1 ELGARLFC
9 AFSEL
14 DQRLPKGIAVLV
26 LICFRREVHPLLPVL
41 HVPGAVTN
49 DDPDAGQFEVGEA
62 TKGVLLVGANSVA
75 SDHGRPLHNSTRASF
90 ARVRFIMLESE
101 PSGRRT
107 RYMPGHLGSGTMRG
121 SKTGFLGEA
130 RPVFSGLETIVLS
143 REISAWPTVD
153 STWAHPRSFF
163 AFCPTFEAFRRRRLR
178 LASCAAYR
186 HTSEQ

>member
-1 ELGARLFC
+1 MSIAISAAQLPRMLRFTLADDGDVFAARFC
-9 AFSEL
+9 AIDVAIEPNLSADKTVGSAWFGVEQVEL
-14 DQRLPKGIAVLV
+14 RGHAAP
-26 LICFRREVHPLLPVL
+26 P
-41 HVPGAVTN
+41 
-49 DDPDAGQFEVGEA
+49 
-62 TKGVLLVGANSVA
+62 S
-75 SDHGRPLHNSTRASF
+75 ASF
-90 ARVRFIMLESE
+90 ARVRLTMSDSE
-101 PSGRRT
+101 PSIRRT
-107 RYMPGHLGSGTMRG
+107 RYMPGHFGSGTMRG

-186 HTSEQ
+186 HTS